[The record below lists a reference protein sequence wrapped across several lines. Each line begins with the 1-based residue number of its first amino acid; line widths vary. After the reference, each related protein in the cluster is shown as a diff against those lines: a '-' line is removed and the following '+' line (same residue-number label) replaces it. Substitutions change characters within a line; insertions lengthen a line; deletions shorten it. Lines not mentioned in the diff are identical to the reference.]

1 MKKILFLALAAV
13 LTSTACKDNTP
24 NRFDGVI
31 VDASMNTV
39 TVKALT
45 GDDTYT
51 FSLDEADKTD
61 ANGLL
66 IGNLIS
72 VSYLGKM
79 SEITPATQV
88 ATDATYAKA
97 IGKWT
102 MPDPIDSTKRMGVRT
117 ANRRQGR
124 FHQHGDAPY
133 RIVGVAGRSRQGDP
147 QRPKH
152 RQRTDQRLYPN
163 SHDRRER
170 RQDIPEPRRN
180 GDHVGKRK
188 LSGCEPLVFPSPVF
202 RRGFSVSA
210 HPNGGPLAPKLLNR
224 PRPSERPLSNRKR
237 RATGQSATEAY
248 YKATLPTPRRTEVPR
263 PESTHSSSRFRPC
276 LGSATGHGQR
286 AAPSLWQD

>member
-1 MKKILFLALAAV
+1 MLKIKIMKKILFLALAAV

-45 GDDTYT
+45 GDDTHT

-102 MPDPIDSTKRMGVRT
+102 MPDPMGVEL
-117 ANRRQGR
+117 QIEGK
-124 FHQHGDAPY
+124 
-133 RIVGVAGRSRQGDP
+133 AGSI
-147 QRPKH
+147 
-152 RQRTDQRLYPN
+152 N
-163 SHDRRER
+163 M
-170 RQDIPEPRRN
+170 
-180 GDHVGKRK
+180 
-188 LSGCEPLVFPSPVF
+188 
-202 RRGFSVSA
+202 
-210 HPNGGPLAPKLLNR
+210 
-224 PRPSERPLSNRKR
+224 
-237 RATGQSATEAY
+237 
-248 YKATLPTPRRTEVPR
+248 ATLPIESWELQGEADKVILKGRSIGNGQTSDYTQTATIVEKDGKTFLSLDGTETML
-263 PESTHSSSRFRPC
+263 EKEN
-276 LGSATGHGQR
+276 
-286 AAPSLWQD
+286 

>member
-45 GDDTYT
+45 GDDTHT

-102 MPDPIDSTKRMGVRT
+102 MPDPIDSTKRMGVELQIEGK
-117 ANRRQGR
+117 AGS
-124 FHQHGDAPY
+124 
-133 RIVGVAGRSRQGDP
+133 IKGRSIG
-147 QRPKH
+147 
-152 RQRTDQRLYPN
+152 
-163 SHDRRER
+163 
-170 RQDIPEPRRN
+170 N
-180 GDHVGKRK
+180 GQTSDYTQTATIVEKDGKTF
-188 LSGCEPLVFPSPVF
+188 LSLDG
-202 RRGFSVSA
+202 
-210 HPNGGPLAPKLLNR
+210 
-224 PRPSERPLSNRKR
+224 
-237 RATGQSATEAY
+237 TETMLE
-248 YKATLPTPRRTEVPR
+248 KEN
-263 PESTHSSSRFRPC
+263 
-276 LGSATGHGQR
+276 
-286 AAPSLWQD
+286 

>member
-72 VSYLGKM
+72 VSSLRRM
-79 SEITPATQV
+79 PEITAATQV

-102 MPDPIDSTKRMGVRT
+102 MPDPINLTKRMGVELQIEGKAGSINMAT
-117 ANRRQGR
+117 LPIESWELQGEA
-124 FHQHGDAPY
+124 DKV
-133 RIVGVAGRSRQGDP
+133 ILKGRSIGNGQTSDYTQTATIVEKDGKTFLSP
-147 QRPKH
+147 
-152 RQRTDQRLYPN
+152 TT
-163 SHDRRER
+163 ER
-170 RQDIPEPRRN
+170 RPC
-180 GDHVGKRK
+180 GKRK
-188 LSGCEPLVFPSPVF
+188 LSGCEPLVFPKPRFQTGLFRERSP
-202 RRGFSVSA
+202 
-210 HPNGGPLAPKLLNR
+210 
-224 PRPSERPLSNRKR
+224 KR
-237 RATGQSATEAY
+237 RSSLHQS
-248 YKATLPTPRRTEVPR
+248 
-263 PESTHSSSRFRPC
+263 F
-276 LGSATGHGQR
+276 
-286 AAPSLWQD
+286 

>member
-45 GDDTYT
+45 GDDT

-102 MPDPIDSTKRMGVRT
+102 MPDPIDSTKRMGVEL
-117 ANRRQGR
+117 QIEGK
-124 FHQHGDAPY
+124 
-133 RIVGVAGRSRQGDP
+133 AGSI
-147 QRPKH
+147 
-152 RQRTDQRLYPN
+152 N
-163 SHDRRER
+163 M
-170 RQDIPEPRRN
+170 
-180 GDHVGKRK
+180 
-188 LSGCEPLVFPSPVF
+188 
-202 RRGFSVSA
+202 
-210 HPNGGPLAPKLLNR
+210 
-224 PRPSERPLSNRKR
+224 
-237 RATGQSATEAY
+237 
-248 YKATLPTPRRTEVPR
+248 ATLPIESWELQGEADKVILKGRSIGNGQTSDYTQTATIVEKDGKTFLSLDGTETML
-263 PESTHSSSRFRPC
+263 EKEN
-276 LGSATGHGQR
+276 
-286 AAPSLWQD
+286 